1 MAETQK
7 IATRLAFGQELARLG
22 AREDIVVLDADL
34 SKSTMTAL
42 FQERY
47 PSRHFNCGIAEG
59 NMMSTAA
66 GFAAAGKKVFAASF
80 AIFSTGRAYEQVRN
94 SIGYPGLNVTV
105 VGSHAGVTV
114 GEDGATHQCIED
126 VALMRVIPH
135 MTILSPADATE
146 AAAAVRAILDY
157 NGPVYLRLS
166 RLAMPVLFEAEGFSF
181 EIGKGR
187 VLREGSDVT
196 IIGTGLLLHE
206 AIKAAD
212 ILTEQ
217 GVSVCLINM
226 PTIKPIDREI
236 IVESAKRTGAIVAV
250 EEHSVIGGLGSA
262 VAEVLS
268 EEYPTPLEI
277 VGMNDKFGCSGKPN
291 QLLDL
296 FEMSAPHIV
305 KKAQRVIARKR

>member
-1 MAETQK
+1 
-7 IATRLAFGQELARLG
+7 
-22 AREDIVVLDADL
+22 
-34 SKSTMTAL
+34 
-42 FQERY
+42 
-47 PSRHFNCGIAEG
+47 
-59 NMMSTAA
+59 
-66 GFAAAGKKVFAASF
+66 
-80 AIFSTGRAYEQVRN
+80 
-94 SIGYPGLNVTV
+94 
-105 VGSHAGVTV
+105 
-114 GEDGATHQCIED
+114 
-126 VALMRVIPH
+126 MRVIPH

-217 GVSVCLINM
+217 GVSVRLINM

-277 VGMNDKFGCSGKPN
+277 VGMNDKFGCSGKPD

>member
-217 GVSVCLINM
+217 GVSVRLINM

-277 VGMNDKFGCSGKPN
+277 VGMNDKFGCSGKPD